1 MFNRGERYWPGIA
14 ISMSLFSQLFLT
26 LNSRRPRGGPPC
38 QRVDAFSEMKDFTT
52 LQIQCND
59 SHRTF
64 MWKYL
69 TNLNVTWRAIIFVG
83 VLFCVCYF
91 SYFKAISHVVL
102 ISSVFAFCVQ
112 IVYWSSCFY
121 WLNTRNKWQTTKFLL
136 FAFGA
141 VLLGSSVSFSFHNV
155 SYLLLVASQVEKK
168 NKINWVGLMIANC
181 N

>member
-1 MFNRGERYWPGIA
+1 MERDIRTWDSNQHVPVFPTFPHAQPSSTTG
-14 ISMSLFSQLFLT
+14 
-26 LNSRRPRGGPPC
+26 RPPC

-102 ISSVFAFCVQ
+102 ISSAFAFCVQ

-121 WLNTRNKWQTTKFLL
+121 WLHTRSKWQQENFVFLL
-136 FAFGA
+136 LEQCCLVGLSLSLFIMLVTCF
-141 VLLGSSVSFSFHNV
+141 LLPVRW
-155 SYLLLVASQVEKK
+155 KK
-168 NKINWVGLMIANC
+168 KINRVGLMIANC

>member
-14 ISMSLFSQLFLT
+14 ISMFLVSQLFLM
-26 LNSRRPRGGPPC
+26 LNRRRPRGGL
-38 QRVDAFSEMKDFTT
+38 RVSGWTPSPEMKDFAT

-83 VLFCVCYF
+83 VLFCVCCF

-102 ISSVFAFCVQ
+102 ISSAFAFCVQ

-121 WLNTRNKWQTTKFLL
+121 WLHTRSKWQQENFFFLL
-136 FAFGA
+136 WEQCCLVGLSLSLFIMLVTCF
-141 VLLGSSVSFSFHNV
+141 LLPVR
-155 SYLLLVASQVEKK
+155 LK
-168 NKINWVGLMIANC
+168 NKINRVGLMIANC

>member
-1 MFNRGERYWPGIA
+1 M
-14 ISMSLFSQLFLT
+14 
-26 LNSRRPRGGPPC
+26 
-38 QRVDAFSEMKDFTT
+38 
-52 LQIQCND
+52 
-59 SHRTF
+59 
-64 MWKYL
+64 
-69 TNLNVTWRAIIFVG
+69 G

-102 ISSVFAFCVQ
+102 ISSTLAFCVQ

-121 WLNTRNKWQTTKFLL
+121 WLHTRNKWQTIKFLL

-155 SYLLLVASQVEKK
+155 SYLLLVASQEEKK
-168 NKINWVGLMIANC
+168 INRVGLMIVNC